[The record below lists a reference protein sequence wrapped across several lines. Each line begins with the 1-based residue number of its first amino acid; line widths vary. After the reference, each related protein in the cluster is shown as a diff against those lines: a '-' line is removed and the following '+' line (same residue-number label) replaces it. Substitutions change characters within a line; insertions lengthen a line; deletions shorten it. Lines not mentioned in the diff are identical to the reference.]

1 MYYSSL
7 QKQSE
12 TNKLSIGD
20 KKNWAIIIE
29 KYSASCSTPFTV
41 KDVQFIINKET
52 WVDYSKAIL
61 RKTMKSEWN

>member
-20 KKNWAIIIE
+20 KKNWAKIIK
-29 KYSASCSTPFTV
+29 KYSDSCSTPFTV
-41 KDVQFIINKET
+41 KDVQFIVNKET
-52 WVDYSKAIL
+52 LVDYSKAIL
-61 RKTMKSEWN
+61 RKTMKSDWN

>member
-20 KKNWAIIIE
+20 KKNWAKIIE
-29 KYSASCSTPFTV
+29 KYSASCSTPLTV
-41 KDVQFIINKET
+41 KDV
-52 WVDYSKAIL
+52 
-61 RKTMKSEWN
+61 